1 MLPTT
6 HLLPADAR
14 SDWVRLRTLNYLR
27 WQAILGQSVAILIAT
42 QVLDIELRLDLCFLA
57 IALSAAFNFA
67 SRMLYPLNKRL
78 DHRIATRVLLF
89 DLAQLGVLLYLSG
102 GLNNPFAV
110 LLLAPTIISATV
122 LTVRSTLGLGLVT
135 LLIVTL
141 LSRVYM
147 PLQTSSGEILEMPQL
162 LIYGMWAALLVA
174 VTFLGVYARRVSTE
188 TFGMSQALSATQLAL
203 ERERKLT
210 ALGGVVAAAAHEMG
224 TPLATI
230 KLVSSEL
237 ADELGDLPGLREDA
251 ELIRS
256 QAERCAEILAGMG
269 KTGKDDLLLQSAPFT
284 AVIREAAEPH
294 LQRGINIILRANGET
309 DIDAVQ
315 DQPVIQRQPELIHG
329 VRNLVQNAVDFAS
342 QTVWIDIGWDEGQLK
357 VVVGDDGKGFPP
369 DMIERI
375 GDPFMRTDPDKRQET
390 DRPGYDGMGLGLFIA
405 KTLLER
411 SGAALTFANG
421 VHSKKNA
428 PPASLAHASGAIVE
442 LVWNRSS
449 LEVPPEQQRKA
460 LGDNQP
466 VLH

>member
-1 MLPTT
+1 MLQPSP
-6 HLLPADAR
+6 LFPADAR

-27 WQAILGQSVAILIAT
+27 WLAIFGQSVAILVAT
-42 QVLDIELRLDLCFLA
+42 QILEIELRLDYCFLA
-57 IALSAAFNFA
+57 VALSAVFNIT

-78 DHRIATRVLLF
+78 GHLAATWILLY
-89 DLAQLGVLLYLSG
+89 DLAQLGVLLFLSG
-102 GLNNPFAV
+102 GLNNPFSV

-122 LTVRSTLGLGLVT
+122 LTVRSTIGLGLVT

-141 LSRVYM
+141 LSQTYI
-147 PLQTSSGEILEMPQL
+147 PLQTTAGQILAMPQL

-174 VTFLGVYARRVSTE
+174 VAFLGVYARRVSTE

-237 ADELGDLPGLREDA
+237 IDELGDQRELCEDA

-256 QAERCAEILAGMG
+256 QAERCADILAGMG
-269 KTGKDDLLLQSAPFT
+269 KAGKDDLLLQSAPFT
-284 AVIREAAEPH
+284 AVVYEAAEPH
-294 LQRGINIILRANGET
+294 LDRGINIVLRANGES
-309 DIDAVQ
+309 DLDSAP

-329 VRNLVQNAVDFAS
+329 VRNLVQNAVDFAEKN
-342 QTVWIDIGWDEGQLK
+342 VWIDIDWNDRQLK
-357 VVVGDDGKGFPP
+357 IIVGDDGRGFPP
-369 DMIERI
+369 DMIDQI
-375 GDPFMRTDPDKRQET
+375 GDPFMSASPDRRQET

-411 SGAALTFANG
+411 SGAVLTFANG
-421 VHSKKNA
+421 IKTDANT
-428 PPASLAHASGAIVE
+428 PPASLVRASGAIVE
-442 LVWNRSS
+442 LVWKRSTI
-449 LEVPPEQQRKA
+449 EIAPEDQRKA
-460 LGDNQP
+460 LGENQP
-466 VLH
+466 IMR